1 MAFSRRHLLHLMA
14 AAPAAVGIS
23 STSRAETPVSPA
35 AGDPDPGDWEAVRD
49 LFALSRDKVHM
60 SAMLLS
66 SHPRPVREA
75 IERHRAELDRDTVAY
90 LETHMDEL
98 TEASRDAA
106 GGYVG
111 IHPSHVAFADST
123 TMAVGLAYAGL
134 KIRAD
139 QEMLTTDEGYF
150 VTHETLRLKAL
161 ESGATL
167 RPIPLYEHAFD
178 ATADAIAAAVL
189 EAVGPKTRLVA
200 LTWVH
205 SSTGLK
211 MPVRAIARGLRDVN
225 ANRDPQDHVLLG
237 VDGVHGFGI
246 EDVSFDELGCDMFM
260 AGCHK
265 WLFGPR
271 GTGIAVFSG
280 KALDAVQPTV
290 PSFTDDPTF
299 SAWVR
304 RRDAPGGRNNGRRM
318 TPGGFKAFEHLW
330 ALKEAFDLHAGI
342 GKAAVAARTHDL
354 ASQLK
359 QGLAAIDGVTV
370 RTPMDPDLSAGIVSF
385 DIDGRSA
392 GAAVSALRE
401 RGIVA
406 SVAPY
411 ARAHIRLTPSIRNME
426 SEVDTAIDAV
436 KALA

>member
-14 AAPAAVGIS
+14 AFPAALGIS
-23 STSRAETPVSPA
+23 RISEAETLSPSSLE
-35 AGDPDPGDWEAVRD
+35 DWEAVRD
-49 LFALSRDKVHM
+49 LFELTRDKVHM

-66 SHPRPVREA
+66 SHPRPVAQA
-75 IERHRAELDRDTVAY
+75 IARHRAGLDRDTVAY
-90 LETHMDEL
+90 LEAHMEEL
-98 TEASRDAA
+98 TEASRRAA
-106 GGYVG
+106 GTYLD
-111 IHPSHVAFADST
+111 IHSSHVAFADST
-123 TMAVGLAYAGL
+123 TMAVGLAYGGL
-134 KIRAD
+134 QIRAD
-139 QEMLTTDEGYF
+139 QEMLTTDEDYF
-150 VTHETLRLKAL
+150 VTHEALRLKAL
-161 ESGATL
+161 ESGARL
-167 RPIPLYEHAFD
+167 RSIPLYERASD
-178 ATADAIAAAVL
+178 ATAEAIAAAVL
-189 EAVGPKTRLVA
+189 NGVGPKTRLVA

-211 MPVRAIARGLRDVN
+211 MPIRAIARGLRDHN
-225 ANRDPQDHVLLG
+225 AGRDPQDHILLG

-246 EDVSFDELGCDMFM
+246 EDVSFADLGCDMLM

-280 KALDAVQPTV
+280 KALDALAPTV

-299 SAWVR
+299 NAWVR
-304 RRDAPGGRNNGRRM
+304 RRNAPRGRNNGRRM

-330 ALKEAFDLHAGI
+330 AVKEAFELHAQI
-342 GKAAVAARTHDL
+342 GKAAVQERTHGL
-354 ASQLK
+354 ATRLK
-359 QGLAAIDGVTV
+359 RGLAAIDGVAV
-370 RTPMDPDLSAGIVSF
+370 ITPMDPDLSAGIVSF

-392 GAAVSALRE
+392 GAAVAALRE

-411 ARAHIRLTPSIRNME
+411 AQAHIRLTPSIRNME
-426 SEVDTAIDAV
+426 SEVDTAIEAV

>member
-14 AAPAAVGIS
+14 AVPAALGIS
-23 STSRAETPVSPA
+23 GVSEAETSVSSA
-35 AGDPDPGDWEAVRD
+35 VGGRDVDDWETVRD
-49 LFALSRDKVHM
+49 LFALSREKVHM

-90 LETHMDEL
+90 LETHMEDL
-98 TEASRDAA
+98 TEASRRAA
-106 GGYVG
+106 GAYLA

-134 KIRAD
+134 RIRAD

-161 ESGATL
+161 ESGAKL
-167 RPIPLYEHAFD
+167 RSIPLYEYAFD
-178 ATADAIAAAVL
+178 ATAEAIAAAVL

-211 MPVRAIARGLRDVN
+211 MPIRAIARGLRDVN
-225 ANRDPQDHVLLG
+225 ANRDPEDHVLLG

-304 RRDAPGGRNNGRRM
+304 GRNAPGGRNNGRRM

-330 ALKEAFDLHAGI
+330 ALKEAFDLHADL
-342 GKAAVAARTHDL
+342 GKAKVEARTHAL
-354 ASQLK
+354 ASHLK
-359 QGLAAIDGVTV
+359 QGLAAIDGVTL
-370 RTPMDPDLSAGIVSF
+370 RTPIDPDLSAGIVSF
-385 DIDGRSA
+385 DIKGRTA
-392 GAAVSALRE
+392 AAAVSALRE
-401 RGIVA
+401 RGVVA

-411 ARAHIRLTPSIRNME
+411 ARAHVRLTPSIRNLE
-426 SEVDTAIDAV
+426 PEVEAALEAV
-436 KALA
+436 KALT